1 MSEAVVYDAGALLA
15 AERDDRRFL
24 AQHLRLVEREC
35 RLLVPAPVLTQVWRS
50 GRQQVTLSRTL
61 RACEVVVTTAA
72 IARSAGVLLA
82 RSRTS
87 DAVDAIVVATA
98 LRERAAVVATSDPKD
113 LDPLLGDPAIRVKPR
128 LLVL

>member
-24 AQHLRLVEREC
+24 AQHLRLVERES
-35 RLLVPAPVLTQVWRS
+35 RLLIPAPVLTRVWRD
-50 GRQQVTLSRTL
+50 GRRQVTLSRTL
-61 RACEVVVTTAA
+61 RACEVVVTTEA

-113 LDPLLGDPAIRVKPR
+113 LDLLLGDPTIREKPR
-128 LLVL
+128 LLVV

>member
-35 RLLVPAPVLTQVWRS
+35 RLLVPAPVLTQVWRG
-50 GRQQVTLSRTL
+50 GRRQVTLSRAL
-61 RACEVVVTTAA
+61 RACEVVVTTDTV
-72 IARSAGVLLA
+72 ARSAGVLLA

-98 LRERAAVVATSDPKD
+98 LCERAAVVATSDPED
-113 LDPLLGDPAIRVKPR
+113 LDLLLGDPAICVKPR